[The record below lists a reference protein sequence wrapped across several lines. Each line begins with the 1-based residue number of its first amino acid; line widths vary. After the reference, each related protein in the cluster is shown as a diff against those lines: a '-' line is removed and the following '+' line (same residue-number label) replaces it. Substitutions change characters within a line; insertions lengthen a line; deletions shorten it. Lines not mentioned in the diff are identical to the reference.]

1 MPGQRSLLLL
11 ILLAL
16 LQAAPSA
23 GAADYS
29 RERQALMAELNSDAR
44 YARDALGRDTLDRR
58 VLDVM
63 AAVPRH
69 EFVPPH
75 LQRSAYENRPLPIG
89 YGQTIS
95 QPFIVALMTDL
106 MQIRKGDSVLEV
118 GTGSGYHAAV
128 LAGLADKVYTIE
140 IIRDLA
146 DTAKER
152 LQRLGYRNVEV
163 MAGDGYYG
171 WEAKAPFDAIVVTAA
186 PGHVPP
192 PLIKQ
197 LKPGGRLI
205 IPIGGVYQVQTLMV
219 LTKET
224 SGRVKT
230 RQVIPVRFV
239 PMTGRAERE

>member
-1 MPGQRSLLLL
+1 MRGRRSLLLL
-11 ILLAL
+11 ILLAFL
-16 LQAAPSA
+16 LAQPAVD
-23 GAADYS
+23 AADYS
-29 RERQALMAELNSDAR
+29 RERQALIAEMNSDAR
-44 YARDALGRDTLDRR
+44 HARDALGRDTLDSR

-69 EFVPPH
+69 EFVPLH
-75 LQRSAYENRPLPIG
+75 LQRAAYENRPLPIG

-106 MQIRKGDSVLEV
+106 MQIKKGDSVLEV

-128 LAGLADKVYTIE
+128 LAGLAGKVYTIE
-140 IIRDLA
+140 IIRELA
-146 DTAKER
+146 DTARER
-152 LQRLGYRNVEV
+152 LLRLGYRNVEV

-171 WEAKAPFDAIVVTAA
+171 WEAKALFDAIVVTAA

-197 LKPGGRLI
+197 LKQGGRLI

-219 LTKET
+219 LTKEA